1 MPKNFQKIIIYIMII
16 TLVVGSLFTGA
27 AAFF

>member
-1 MPKNFQKIIIYIMII
+1 MII